1 MKLKRQGFYKEMPY
15 GDQSD
20 PSILQF
26 IRERG
31 EIDEDKIYQY
41 LEKGIVLMAC
51 GGIVKDIINPDNGIA
66 GCPDILTD
74 GIWVWPGDLAYYV
87 KRYHLELDK
96 DFIQTMRDNSWH
108 IKDITNIDY
117 DDWDIV

>member
-41 LEKGIVLMAC
+41 
-51 GGIVKDIINPDNGIA
+51 
-66 GCPDILTD
+66 
-74 GIWVWPGDLAYYV
+74 
-87 KRYHLELDK
+87 
-96 DFIQTMRDNSWH
+96 
-108 IKDITNIDY
+108 
-117 DDWDIV
+117 

>member
-15 GDQSD
+15 GNQSD
-20 PSILQF
+20 PSIMQF

-41 LEKGIVLMAC
+41 LKKGIVLVAC

-66 GCPDILTD
+66 GCPSILTD

>member
-15 GDQSD
+15 GNQND

-31 EIDEDKIYQY
+31 EVDEDKIYQY

-66 GCPDILTD
+66 GCPDILPD